1 MYTLIALPALLILA
15 APASMPSLPER
26 DPASEWVERTLAEL
40 SLREKVAQMVMPWIP
55 GGAPGGAEARRA
67 RTLVREDQVGGLL
80 IGVGDARETAKRLN
94 ELQRASRVPLLVA
107 ADLEWGAGTRLDGTT
122 VLPVNMALAAAG
134 AASYA
139 FEAGRITAEE
149 ARAAGVHVAFAPVAD
164 VNINPLNPVINT
176 RSYGADALAVADRV
190 AAFIHG
196 ARAGGLLAV
205 AKHFPGHGDTEEDSH
220 LAMPFLLASRER
232 LESVE
237 LVPFRAA
244 VRAGVAGVMTA
255 HLAVPALEPDGAR
268 RPATLSGSILTD
280 VLRNELGFQGLIV
293 TDALNM
299 DGVRRGRTTGDVAV
313 DAVLAGAD
321 ILLMPPS
328 ASAAIDAVV
337 AAVEAGRIPRVR
349 IDASVRRIL
358 YAKAEVGLHLARL
371 TDLDELERVLA
382 AEERRGWAEAAAE
395 RSITLVESAP
405 DALPLPAEGR
415 NVFVVVYDDGRR
427 RVLGEE
433 FDAVLEGRGAKVKR
447 ARLWRGSTAAELRA
461 AERDAR
467 RADAVVF
474 ASYTRALPW
483 KGELGLPEAV
493 ASFADRLADAGAAV
507 VSFGDPYL
515 IRQIPRARTY
525 LLAWSD
531 APVAQRAAARALL
544 GEVPI
549 SGRLPIPLPPR
560 YAIGDGVQWPG
571 ALADAEAEADEDAL
585 PVGPVERTD
594 PPR

>member
-1 MYTLIALPALLILA
+1 MYALIALPALLTLA
-15 APASMPSLPER
+15 APPSSPAPSLPDP
-26 DPASEWVERTLAEL
+26 DPAEAWVERTLAGL

-55 GGAPGGAEARRA
+55 GGALNGAEARRA
-67 RTLVREDQVGGLL
+67 RALVAEQRVGGLL

-94 ELQRASRVPLLVA
+94 ELQRASRIPLLVA
-107 ADLEWGAGTRLDGTT
+107 ADLEWGAGTRLEGAT

-134 AASYA
+134 PASFA

-149 ARAAGVHVAFAPVAD
+149 ARAAGVHMAFAPVAD

-205 AKHFPGHGDTEEDSH
+205 AKHFPGHGDTEVDSH
-220 LAMPFLLASRER
+220 LAMPYLLAPRER
-232 LESVE
+232 LDAVE

-244 VRAGVAGVMTA
+244 VRAGVAGIMSA
-255 HLAVPALEPDGAR
+255 HLAVPALEPDGER

-280 VLRNELGFQGLIV
+280 VLRGELGFRGLIV

-299 DGVRRGRTTGDVAV
+299 DGVRRGRTAGQVAV

-328 ASAAIDAVV
+328 AAEAIDAVV

-358 YAKAEVGLHLARL
+358 YAKAEAGLHLERAV
-371 TDLDELERVLA
+371 DLDALERVLA
-382 AEERRGWAEAAAE
+382 EGEGRSWAEYAAE
-395 RSITLVESAP
+395 RSLTLVESAP
-405 DALPLPAEGR
+405 DALPILARGR
-415 NVFVVVYDDGRR
+415 NVLVVAYDDGRN
-427 RVLGEE
+427 RVLGED
-433 FDAVLEGRGAKVKR
+433 FDALLARRGATVKR
-447 ARLWRGSTAAELRA
+447 VRLWRRSTAAELRA
-461 AERDAR
+461 AEQSAR
-467 RADAVVF
+467 RADAVIF

-483 KGELGLPEAV
+483 KGELGLPDAI
-493 ASFADRLADAGAAV
+493 AGFADRLADAGAIV
-507 VSFGDPYL
+507 ISFGDPYL

-531 APVAQRAAARALL
+531 APAAQRAAARALL
-544 GEVPI
+544 GEVDI

-560 YAIGDGVQWPG
+560 YAIGDGVDRP
-571 ALADAEAEADEDAL
+571 ATLADADAEPDASRAAPAGRAD
-585 PVGPVERTD
+585 R
-594 PPR
+594 PR